1 MEPTR
6 ERWLRAASPESAPRP
21 RKGLA
26 AAMLGKIHACDCPIV
41 VYLDQG
47 TGAWL
52 RRTAG
57 GPPLGHGLTATLPAI
72 ALESGD

>member
-1 MEPTR
+1 
-6 ERWLRAASPESAPRP
+6 
-21 RKGLA
+21 
-26 AAMLGKIHACDCPIV
+26 MLGKIHACDCPIV